1 MKKLSWSLI
10 KKVSLLAVAATF
22 FLFTGISTLVSW
34 FEYVDYYTEMIGV
47 KDAFDDANATPV
59 TEMKG
64 ITLNYAEGVEFFD
77 NGKAAPTTKSFVV
90 MGQYEVN
97 GRAYEEEI
105 TDYNLTIPEDFPVNG
120 GTIEVSYLHTET
132 KTFEEKTE
140 IVTENGTEIITTP
153 VDKTFER
160 LFSASLDVVLTEVVP
175 VKLTVVT
182 NPYIVCYKE
191 NETFNKA
198 GMSAVVEYNDGSV
211 YQDVNLNDVTVG
223 NLSPLTQ
230 SDEEVEISYELDGV
244 LVRGKVQINV
254 MSNATFTNGEI
265 IDLYIDGGASVAQG
279 QPLSSV
285 VADVRM
291 KYSSGNIL
299 SVSDY
304 NKSFGTANASD
315 VAQLGTKY
323 VMRITTAN
331 NIIKEFGVS
340 VVSKLQA
347 ESATLENCQTEVS
360 GSDTYVA
367 NFVNGSSLKFNITA
381 TEATYVELY
390 ARMSNGY
397 VTKNGSNY
405 YTGEM
410 TVSSIMQVRVN
421 GKLRAL
427 ENTVM
432 TISGPYASKAEA
444 LNSMRR
450 VYIGK
455 VFVQQ
460 GENEIVVAYRD
471 EINGL
476 TDCDGNQPFGKLD
489 YVEAYALSG
498 KIFNSFSDYIDM
510 VVSENSVPSIKLSK
524 ARNWG
529 AIGGGHYVMGATT
542 DGTYIYYITAKHT
555 DASISLD
562 NGKYAFPVRIAKYD
576 PATDSEIGTSAPFNY
591 YNNGQQ
597 WVHYT
602 SMEIFYKSGYIYSF
616 NENRQTVRIAVDS
629 LNTNGNS
636 VELVED
642 MAVDTSILDLLTD
655 VEYCAAQQKFV
666 GVSSSDGYVH
676 IYDSQFNELSLF
688 KFATS
693 SPYKV
698 VADKN
703 YIYIMSASVWDK
715 STYKTDIYVYN
726 WDGDKLYQMT
736 ADAGEIATSEG
747 TTYGTRYSERTLV
760 MVGNSLYYSVRCW
773 GSPFGSAIFKI
784 DYDYSVAAD
793 KETLSFGA
801 YVEACNEKGVS
812 IKYTSQ
818 AISGIIGGVP
828 KYAHGICTDG
838 TYAYVAANEGKN
850 TRIYKV
856 DLSTKKSV
864 GMTAS
869 YERSDDWNN
878 ADYVYYKDGYV
889 YLVMYDA
896 DRTLARVKCSD
907 MDIDGTA
914 PIVPVQGFA
923 LSDSLNASGYKIHSA
938 TYNAT
943 QNKYAAVLTAKQN
956 LSFFN
961 GTTMAFE
968 RNVVMSA
975 GTTVLGMTSDENY
988 VYILYEKGANS
999 SERTVAGVFVY
1010 TWEGVEVK
1018 NLSMPNLSTY
1028 TSGTNVQGIFIIDGY
1043 VYFTVNNWANSG
1055 MSIVKVQFDYSVIE

>member
-10 KKVSLLAVAATF
+10 KKVSLLVVAATF
-22 FLFTGISTLVSW
+22 FLFAGISTLVSW
-34 FEYVDYYTEMIGV
+34 LEYVDYYTEMIGV

-64 ITLNYAEGVEFFD
+64 ITINYADGVEFFN
-77 NGKAAPTTKSFVV
+77 NGKAAPTSKSFVV
-90 MGQYEVN
+90 MGQYEVD

-105 TDYNLTIPEDFPVNG
+105 TDYNLTVPADFAVNG
-120 GTIEVSYLHTET
+120 GKIEVSYLYSET

-160 LFSASLDVVLTEVVP
+160 LFNASLDVVLTEVVP
-175 VKLTVVT
+175 VKLSVVT

-191 NETFNKA
+191 NEMFNKA
-198 GMSAVVEYNDGSV
+198 GMSAVVEYNDGSI

-244 LVRGKVQINV
+244 LVTGKVQIKV

-323 VMRITTAN
+323 VMQITTAN
-331 NIIKEFGVS
+331 NIIKKFGVS

-347 ESATLENCQTEVS
+347 ESATLSNCQTETV

-367 NFVNGSSLKFNITA
+367 NFVNGSSLSFNVTA

-390 ARMSNGY
+390 TRMSNGY
-397 VTKNGSNY
+397 ITKTGSNY

-410 TVSSIMQVRVN
+410 PISSVLQIRVN
-421 GKLRAL
+421 GKLRSL

-432 TISGPYASKAEA
+432 PISGPYANKTEA
-444 LNSMRR
+444 LNAMRR
-450 VYIGK
+450 VYLGK

-460 GENEIVVAYRD
+460 GENNIVITYRD

-476 TDCDGNQPFGKLD
+476 TDCDGNQPFGKFD

-510 VVSENSVPSIKLSK
+510 VVSENSVPSLKLSK
-524 ARNWG
+524 SRNWG

-542 DGTYIYYITAKHT
+542 DGTYIYYLTAKHT
-555 DASISLD
+555 DSSISID
-562 NGKYAFPVRIAKYD
+562 GGNYAFPVRIAKYD
-576 PATDSEIGTSAPFNY
+576 PATNSEVGTSATFNY
-591 YNNGQQ
+591 YNKNEQ

-602 SMEIFYKSGYIYSF
+602 SMEIFYRSGYIYSF

-629 LNTNGNS
+629 LNSNGNA
-636 VELVED
+636 VEVVED
-642 MAVDTSILDLLTD
+642 MAIDTAILNLLTD

-698 VADKN
+698 VADVN

-715 STYKTDIYVYN
+715 KTYTTDIYVYN
-726 WDGDKLYQMT
+726 WEGDKIYQMT
-736 ADAGEIATSEG
+736 VDAGTIATGEG
-747 TTYGTRYSERTLV
+747 TTYGERYSERTLV
-760 MVGNSLYYSVRCW
+760 MVGNSLYYSVRSW

-784 DYDYSVAAD
+784 DYNYTVAAD
-793 KETLSFGA
+793 KETLSFGT

-818 AISGIIGGVP
+818 ALSGVIGGVP

-838 TYAYVAANEGKN
+838 TYAYVAANEGVN
-850 TRIYKV
+850 TRIYKI
-856 DLSTKKSV
+856 DLTAKKVV
-864 GMTAS
+864 GTSAS
-869 YERSDDWNN
+869 YERENDWNN

-889 YLVMYDA
+889 YLIMYDA

-907 MDIDGTA
+907 MDVDGTA
-914 PIVPVQGFA
+914 PLVPVQGFD
-923 LSDSLNASGYKIHSA
+923 LSSASDVSEYKVHSA

-988 VYILYEKGANS
+988 VYILYEKNANS
-999 SERTVAGVFVY
+999 TEKTVAGVFVY

-1018 NLSMPNLSTY
+1018 NLSMPKLSNY
-1028 TSGTNVQGIFIIDGY
+1028 TSGTNVQGIFIIDGN

-1055 MSIVKVQFDYSVIE
+1055 MSLVKVQFDYSIL